1 MKEEARKFNFKED
14 FTKEEVETLL
24 SILPKDFL
32 IDHISKNAK
41 AFKEEVGGFRPSHLP
56 MDKLL
61 NAFYTKLVKQ
71 ETIPTISFI
80 SAILTKTIELINKEA
95 SVEEKDISK
104 IVKDKEKTL
113 DNFLEKLLDSYFK
126 NHIDLYFKLLLVTL
140 TEEDKVYIQNRKITL
155 LELVEF
161 KKELKKE
168 SDRKIKEAIGEVEI
182 NNQKLLKQ
190 KKEEIT
196 ILQSGLKNLEID
208 FEENNNILSIKLK
221 RVDELSLE
229 VEELNE
235 LVRDKNQKILKLENL
250 LNDKSKKL
258 EESIEK
264 KWKEENQEKELTF
277 LKRIE
282 ELKEDERTISK
293 RVDILKKEK
302 NVLDL
307 DLSKYSFKK
316 NEMESDIS
324 FLENKSGLFLEK
336 FNKLFSNK
344 TSENQSFSDNYFIY
358 PSEINNCI
366 ENELEEITEVD
377 NFIEDLSYNF
387 EVSGIQRDYSADLAE
402 YIFSTF
408 SNKMNPFLI
417 GYNTNYIAHAFS
429 YLVCGEK
436 AEIINLNPG
445 FSNSSHLIDIIN
457 KSNSKVILIENILN
471 SVSENVYLSL
481 LKMNLNKF
489 IFFSL
494 ESSETIS
501 LLPEFLKNYFLFIN
515 IDNIATVPTA
525 NDYYFAMINESI
537 FKGNNDIE
545 KTMKYY
551 NKIKKTKILNNIG
564 NIKCS
569 EIFSILDTDFN
580 RDFNDMLKNL
590 IIFSK
595 DSFDFSK
602 YENFSTF
609 VDTLRL
615 EDSFKDEIKNILGVE
630 NV

>member
-56 MDKLL
+56 MDKLV

-71 ETIPTISFI
+71 EIIPTISFI

-104 IVKDKEKTL
+104 IVKDKERTL
-113 DNFLEKLLDSYFK
+113 DNFLEKLLDSFFK
-126 NHIDLYFKLLLVTL
+126 NHINLYFKLLLVTL

-182 NNQKLLKQ
+182 NNQNLLKQ

-196 ILQSGLKNLEID
+196 VLQSDLKKLEID
-208 FEENNNILSIKLK
+208 FKESNNILSIKLK
-221 RVDELSLE
+221 KVDELSLE

-293 RVDILKKEK
+293 KVDILKKEK

-307 DLSKYSFKK
+307 ELSKYSSKK
-316 NEMESDIS
+316 NEIESDIL

-344 TSENQSFSDNYFIY
+344 MSENQSFSDNYFIY

-377 NFIEDLSYNF
+377 NFIEDLSHNF

-402 YIFSTF
+402 YIFSIF
-408 SNKMNPFLI
+408 SNKMSPFLI
-417 GYNTNYIAHAFS
+417 GYNTNSIAHAFS

-445 FSNSSHLIDIIN
+445 FSNSSHLVDIVN

-494 ESSETIS
+494 ESSENVS

-515 IDNIATVPTA
+515 IDNITTVPTA

-551 NKIKKTKILNNIG
+551 NKIKKIKILNNIG

-569 EIFSILDTDFN
+569 EIFSVLDTDFN

-602 YENFSTF
+602 YESFSTF

>member
-1 MKEEARKFNFKED
+1 MKEARKFNFKED

-24 SILPKDFL
+24 SILPKNL
-32 IDHISKNAK
+32 LVDHLTQNPK
-41 AFKEEVGGFRPSHLP
+41 AFKEEIGGFRPSHLP
-56 MDKLL
+56 MDKLI
-61 NAFYTKLVKQ
+61 NVFCTKLVKQ

-80 SAILTKTIELINKEA
+80 SSILTKTIELINKEA

-104 IVKDKEKTL
+104 ILKDKERTL
-113 DNFLEKLLDSYFK
+113 DNFLEKLLDSFFK
-126 NHIDLYFKLLLVTL
+126 NHINLYFKLLLVTL

-168 SDRKIKEAIGEVEI
+168 SDRKIKETIGEVEI
-182 NNQKLLKQ
+182 NNQNLLKQ

-196 ILQSGLKNLEID
+196 VLQNDVKKLELD
-208 FEENNNILSIKLK
+208 FKESNNILSIKLK
-221 RVDELSLE
+221 KVEELSLE

-250 LNDKSKKL
+250 LNDKSNKL

-277 LKRIE
+277 LKRVE

-293 RVDILKKEK
+293 KVDILKKEK

-307 DLSKYSFKK
+307 ELSKYSSKK
-316 NEMESDIS
+316 NEIESDIL

-344 TSENQSFSDNYFIY
+344 MSENQSFSDNYFIY

-377 NFIEDLSYNF
+377 NFIEDLSHNF

-408 SNKMNPFLI
+408 SNKMSPFLI
-417 GYNTNYIAHAFS
+417 GYNTNSIAHAFS

-445 FSNSSHLIDIIN
+445 FSNSSHLVDIVN

-494 ESSETIS
+494 ESSENIS

-551 NKIKKTKILNNIG
+551 NKIKKIKILNNIG

-595 DSFDFSK
+595 DGFDFSK

>member
-155 LELVEF
+155 LELVEL

-417 GYNTNYIAHAFS
+417 GYNTNSIAHAFS

>member
-417 GYNTNYIAHAFS
+417 GYNTNSIAHAFS

-615 EDSFKDEIKNILGVE
+615 EDSSKDEIKNILGVE

>member
-1 MKEEARKFNFKED
+1 MKEARKFNFKED

-56 MDKLL
+56 MDKLV

-104 IVKDKEKTL
+104 IVKDKERTL
-113 DNFLEKLLDSYFK
+113 DDFLEKLLDSYFK

-182 NNQKLLKQ
+182 NNQNLLKQ

-196 ILQSGLKNLEID
+196 VLQSDFKKLEID
-208 FEENNNILSIKLK
+208 FKESNNILSIKLK
-221 RVDELSLE
+221 KVDELSLE

-235 LVRDKNQKILKLENL
+235 LVKDKNQKILKLENL

-377 NFIEDLSYNF
+377 NFIEDLSHNF

-408 SNKMNPFLI
+408 SNKMSPFLI
-417 GYNTNYIAHAFS
+417 GYNTNSIAHAFS

-494 ESSETIS
+494 ESSENIS

-602 YENFSTF
+602 YESFSTF

-615 EDSFKDEIKNILGVE
+615 EDSFKDEIKNILGLE

>member
-1 MKEEARKFNFKED
+1 MKKLELDFKE
-14 FTKEEVETLL
+14 
-24 SILPKDFL
+24 S
-32 IDHISKNAK
+32 
-41 AFKEEVGGFRPSHLP
+41 
-56 MDKLL
+56 
-61 NAFYTKLVKQ
+61 
-71 ETIPTISFI
+71 
-80 SAILTKTIELINKEA
+80 
-95 SVEEKDISK
+95 
-104 IVKDKEKTL
+104 
-113 DNFLEKLLDSYFK
+113 
-126 NHIDLYFKLLLVTL
+126 
-140 TEEDKVYIQNRKITL
+140 
-155 LELVEF
+155 
-161 KKELKKE
+161 
-168 SDRKIKEAIGEVEI
+168 
-182 NNQKLLKQ
+182 
-190 KKEEIT
+190 
-196 ILQSGLKNLEID
+196 
-208 FEENNNILSIKLK
+208 NNILSIKLK
-221 RVDELSLE
+221 RVEELSLE
-229 VEELNE
+229 VEDLNE
-235 LVRDKNQKILKLENL
+235 LVRNKNQKILKLENL

-282 ELKEDERTISK
+282 ELKEAERTINQK
-293 RVDILKKEK
+293 VDILKKEK

-307 DLSKYSFKK
+307 ELSKYSFKK
-316 NEMESDIS
+316 NEMESDIL

-358 PSEINNCI
+358 PNEINNSI
-366 ENELEEITEVD
+366 ENELEEITDVD
-377 NFIEDLSYNF
+377 DFIEDLSHNF
-387 EVSGIQRDYSADLAE
+387 EVSGIKRDYSADLAE

-408 SNKMNPFLI
+408 SNKMSPFLI
-417 GYNTNYIAHAFS
+417 GYNTNSIAHAFS

-445 FSNSSHLIDIIN
+445 FSNSSHLIDIVS

-494 ESSETIS
+494 ESSENIS

-515 IDNIATVPTA
+515 IDNIASVPTA

-590 IIFSK
+590 IILSK

-602 YENFSTF
+602 YESFATF
-609 VDTLRL
+609 LDTLKL
-615 EDSFKDEIKNILGVE
+615 EDNFKDEIKNILGVE

>member
-417 GYNTNYIAHAFS
+417 GYNTNSIAHAFS